1 MNVRRISAKIAVIAL
16 SAAVSWSAAQAQG
29 LQRHPSPRAQ
39 LYAFHTRPASGC
51 PGLDWHLTVEPTGQI
66 SGFVGWDKM
75 QHMARIEGELAKDST
90 FKLDAQEVGNAAR
103 TATIV
108 GRAGG
113 SFISASI
120 SGTGTACDNVVLNI
134 PRVTGGLQGGGG

>member
-1 MNVRRISAKIAVIAL
+1 MELKRISAKIAVIAL
-16 SAAVSWSAAQAQG
+16 SAAVSWSAAQAQV
-29 LQRHPSPRAQ
+29 LPRHPSPRAQ

-51 PGLDWHLTVEPTGQI
+51 PGLDWHVTVEPDGAV

-75 QHMARIEGELAKDST
+75 QHMARLEGQVAKDNT
-90 FKLDAQEVGNAAR
+90 FKIDAQEVGNPSR
-103 TATIV
+103 TATIL

-113 SFISASI
+113 SFVALSI
-120 SGTGTACDNVVLNI
+120 NGTGTACDNVVLNV